1 MYKRGE
7 IKPYS
12 QRPAGLNRYIMD
24 NAIKLLL
31 SMYNNHFK
39 EGFADLIAYKGDI
52 TVVGNCILKEDIEK
66 FCQNLQTRPD
76 IIMMDIKYYTF
87 ELMKA
92 LINDNVGIKIIGVT
106 SFYNDHIAS
115 TLKEIG
121 AKGYLIRNYERETM
135 YHIVRSVYE
144 GKIMI
149 DKDVVEQSLSY

>member
-1 MYKRGE
+1 
-7 IKPYS
+7 
-12 QRPAGLNRYIMD
+12 
-24 NAIKLLL
+24 
-31 SMYNNHFK
+31 
-39 EGFADLIAYKGDI
+39 
-52 TVVGNCILKEDIEK
+52 
-66 FCQNLQTRPD
+66 
-76 IIMMDIKYYTF
+76 MDIKYYTF